1 MTFGIPIDV
10 IPISSEGEL
19 KSGAHKKWL
28 AARRKKEQNMTLY
41 GHNFGRI
48 DFAANKDV
56 LLGKGRPIQKHLG
69 NIYLRNLVA
78 SLTESYF
85 LADSKSTKASLTWKV
100 VSDIKWNGGR
110 FLCKDQEDFWV
121 EASDK
126 EARDKVGKLF
136 MTSQAEY
143 KAKGVSVSTRHTPQQ
158 EGGEAVGMGLMEE
171 HVSKRQRMCF
181 HLCGAYDVVPTI
193 GP

>member
-10 IPISSEGEL
+10 IPVSSEGEI
-19 KSGAHKKWL
+19 KTASHKKWI
-28 AARRKKEQNMTLY
+28 AARRKKEQNMALY

-48 DFAANKDV
+48 DFPRNKDV
-56 LLGKGRPIQKHLG
+56 LLGKGRPLQKHAG
-69 NIYLRNLVA
+69 NVYLRTLVS

-85 LADSKSTKASLTWKV
+85 RADSKSTKASLTWKV
-100 VSDIKWNGGR
+100 VSDIKSSGGR

-136 MTSQAEY
+136 MTSQAQY
-143 KAKGVSVSTRHTPQQ
+143 KATGFPLHAPQS
-158 EGGEAVGMGLMEE
+158 GGTDDMELVDV
-171 HVSKRQRMCF
+171 HISKRQRICF
-181 HLCGAYDVVPTI
+181 HICGS
-193 GP
+193 